1 MKRIAFVS
9 SNKSEW
15 GGSEYLWYRTALKF
29 SENKFDVMVSVPRWK
44 IIPDQLQE
52 LSRKNIPLN
61 YNTDSSSFKKLF
73 NRLLPASI
81 QFDYRNDG
89 YKSINK
95 FTPDLTVINQGG
107 NTGGA
112 DIMEYCINEELKF
125 VTISQAAN
133 EAKWPDDKLN
143 KRLSEYFPKSEMN
156 YFVSKANLKLTQIQT
171 GQDITNSEI
180 IYNPFNINFN
190 VNLPY
195 PEDTE
200 NYYIA
205 NVARHEFYA
214 KGQDILFQVLNEKK
228 WRERNLT
235 VNLFGKGEHSY
246 QIKKLKNYF
255 NLEKVIIKGHKDPE
269 EIWKENH
276 ALILSSR
283 YEGLPL
289 ALVEAMLC
297 RRVSIVTDVSGN
309 REVLTDGRNGFL
321 AAAPVPSLLDEA
333 MERAWNRRNEWKALG
348 EAAGKDIR
356 EKVPE
361 DPIEYF
367 YKKLTAID

>member
-1 MKRIAFVS
+1 LKRIVFVS

-15 GGSEYLWYRTALKF
+15 GGSEFLWYKTALKF
-29 SENKFDVMVSVPRWK
+29 SENNFNVMVSVPRWK
-44 IIPDQLQE
+44 TIPDHLQE
-52 LSRKNIPLN
+52 LDRRNIPLK
-61 YNTDSSSFKKLF
+61 YNTDSPSYKKLF
-73 NRLLPASI
+73 NRLLPASM

-89 YKSINK
+89 YKSIK
-95 FTPDLTVINQGG
+95 KYRPDLTVINQGG

-112 DIMEYCINEELKF
+112 DIMEYCIKEGLKF

-143 KRLSEYFPKSEMN
+143 KRLSEYFTRSEMN
-156 YFVSKANLKLTQIQT
+156 YFVSKANLELTQIQT
-171 GQDITNSEI
+171 AQDILKTEI
-180 IYNPFNINFN
+180 IFNPFNVSYN
-190 VNLPY
+190 VRLPY
-195 PEDTE
+195 PDDAE
-200 NYYIA
+200 NYYMA

-214 KGQDILFQVLNEKK
+214 KGQDILYQVLNEKK
-228 WRERNLT
+228 WRDRNLK
-235 VNLFGKGEHSY
+235 VNLYGKGEHSY
-246 QIKKLKNYF
+246 QIKKLKDYF
-255 NLEKVIIKGHKDPE
+255 NLDKVIIKGHKDPE

-297 RRVSIVTDVSGN
+297 RRVSIATDVSGN
-309 REVLTDGRNGFL
+309 KEVITDGRNGFL

-333 MERAWNRRNEWKALG
+333 MERAWHRRSEWKELG

-356 EKVPE
+356 EIVPE

-367 YKKLTAID
+367 YKKLKAID

>member
-1 MKRIAFVS
+1 LKRIAFIS
-9 SNKSEW
+9 SNKSAW
-15 GGSEYLWYRTALKF
+15 GGSEYLWYKTALKF
-29 SENKFDVMVSVPRWK
+29 SENNFDVLVSVPRWK
-44 IIPDQLQE
+44 IIPGQLE
-52 LSRKNIPLN
+52 DLRRKSIPL
-61 YNTDSSSFKKLF
+61 YFNTDSSSFKKLF
-73 NRLLPASI
+73 NRFLPSSM

-89 YKSINK
+89 YESIKK
-95 FTPDLTVINQGG
+95 FSPDLTVINQGG

-112 DIMEYCINEELKF
+112 DIMEYCISEGLKF

-143 KRLSEYFPKSEMN
+143 KKLSEFFPRSEMN
-156 YFVSKANLKLTQIQT
+156 YFVSKANLNLTQIQT
-171 GQDITNSEI
+171 GQDILNSEI
-180 IYNPFNINFN
+180 IFNPFNVSYN

-195 PEDTE
+195 PDDTE
-200 NYYIA
+200 NYNMA

-246 QIKKLKNYF
+246 QVKKLKDYF
-255 NLEKVIIKGHKDPE
+255 KLDKINIKGHKDPE

-297 RRVSIVTDVSGN
+297 RRVSVVTDVSGN
-309 REVLTDGRNGFL
+309 REAVTDGINGFL
-321 AAAPVPSLLDEA
+321 AAAAVPSLLDEA
-333 MERAWNRRNEWKALG
+333 MERAWNRRNEWKQLG

-356 EKVPE
+356 KKIPE
-361 DPIEYF
+361 DPVEYF
-367 YKKLTAID
+367 YKKLKAID